1 MMSALLLPG
10 SLGAAPPV
18 ATAVPIFVPERFFL
32 GATESIGTVRVFL
45 SHRRALTV
53 YGVGRMA
60 GGDTTDIDCDLGMDD
75 RPHDVGDLVDQIAT
89 RLGGSSA
96 FRPCPVESDVPKR
109 SVVRIGPTGD
119 PLDWPS
125 QWPRP
130 ILLLRRPEPIDGVV
144 ALMPDQ
150 PPKRFVWRDAIHVVT
165 RADGPKG
172 ITDEWRRRTSEAF
185 SVRDYFRVENERG
198 ERYWVFR
205 RGDGQ
210 LGRTGDLSWWM
221 HGVFA

>member
-1 MMSALLLPG
+1 MMLALLLPG

-96 FRPCPVESDVPKR
+96 FRPSAVESDVPER
-109 SVVRIGPTGD
+109 SVVRIGPRATRWTG
-119 PLDWPS
+119 PRSGPARSGCCGVPS
-125 QWPRP
+125 R
-130 ILLLRRPEPIDGVV
+130 LTV
-144 ALMPDQ
+144 
-150 PPKRFVWRDAIHVVT
+150 
-165 RADGPKG
+165 
-172 ITDEWRRRTSEAF
+172 
-185 SVRDYFRVENERG
+185 
-198 ERYWVFR
+198 
-205 RGDGQ
+205 
-210 LGRTGDLSWWM
+210 
-221 HGVFA
+221 